1 MWLCVFKKYVAPAE
15 LGIPNFYDLVVEA
28 IAFSRHV
35 PGVSKGFAPEKSLHG
50 GLP

>member
-1 MWLCVFKKYVAPAE
+1 MP
-15 LGIPNFYDLVVEA
+15 ISDDLVVEA

-50 GLP
+50 GMP